1 MEEMDTPLI
10 NRINE
15 LWRPVYPYL
24 AQWISRRCPSEPRW
38 ILELGPFSGGI
49 SSALRN
55 QFEDARTICL
65 MRQIEVAQV
74 VKRQF
79 EPNPEILVGH
89 LERLPFTP
97 SFDISISRGAFF
109 FLTSE
114 MMKEAHRI
122 LNPGGWALLGGGYGP
137 LTPPE
142 EISGIAEESKRLN
155 YQLGK
160 KWISKGEL
168 KKMVREAGMER
179 YSEIL
184 EEGGLWLLLRK
195 S

>member
-1 MEEMDTPLI
+1 MDTELI
-10 NRINE
+10 SRLNE
-15 LWRPVYPYL
+15 LWRPIYPYL
-24 AQWISRRCPSEPRW
+24 AQWISRRCATEPRW

-79 EPNPEILVGH
+79 EPDMEILVGH
-89 LERLPFTP
+89 LERLPFVP

-109 FLTSE
+109 FLTTE
-114 MMKEAHRI
+114 MIKEAHRI

-137 LTPPE
+137 FTPPE
-142 EISGIAEESKRLN
+142 EISEIAGESKRLN

-160 KWISKGEL
+160 TWISKGEL
-168 KKMVREAGMER
+168 KEMVREARMER

-195 S
+195 A